1 MPPDSKNRNF
11 DYRSLAMR
19 KILLAEDVKINQ
31 YICRQMLESWGCRVD
46 VANNGLEVLEL
57 LSLNNYD
64 CILMDIQM
72 PEMDGMEA
80 ARQIRQ
86 LSDTTKASI
95 PIIAVTANAL
105 RGDPEKYRQAGM
117 TDFLPKPYEEEFLFK
132 VISKNLPGH
141 PFQGGLSA
149 LSPDNSSDHAV
160 ATEAATQKL
169 YDLSMI
175 HSLSGG
181 DESFIRKM
189 VDLFIETV
197 PPNVEALHTGL
208 AGEQWEQVSKMAH
221 KLKSTV
227 DSMGIQSLKAE
238 IREVESSA
246 KAKESLDRLPDL
258 IARISQVIEQVIY
271 QLRVEFP

>member
-19 KILLAEDVKINQ
+19 KSLLAEDVKINQ

-86 LSDTTKASI
+86 LGDTTKASI

-141 PFQGGLSA
+141 PFQGSLSA
-149 LSPDNSSDHAV
+149 SSPDTYSDPAV

-197 PPNVEALHTGL
+197 PPNVQALHTGL

-258 IARISQVIEQVIY
+258 ISRISQVIEQVIY